1 MGSRDARTTTG
12 ARALLFDRLVDEHL
26 DEPIEPQPRRVL
38 DRDELLDS
46 IRRELALLL
55 NTRSNRSVDP
65 DDRDGWTVLD
75 WGLPDFSPA
84 FTRSPSDRRRL
95 AEIIEHA
102 IRVFEPR
109 LLDPEVR
116 VLEPRDDE
124 HALQVH
130 VAGSVRLGALSE
142 PVAFPLTLEASGRG
156 ARASDTAHG

>member
-1 MGSRDARTTTG
+1 M
-12 ARALLFDRLVDEHL
+12 LLFDRLVDEYP

-46 IRRELALLL
+46 IRRELGLLL
-55 NTRSNRSVDP
+55 NTRSNRSVDL

-84 FTRSPSDRRRL
+84 FTRSATDRRRL
-95 AEIIEHA
+95 AEVITHA

-109 LLDPEVR
+109 LLDPEVHVLDPRTEEHELR
-116 VLEPRDDE
+116 V
-124 HALQVH
+124 Q

-142 PVAFPLTLEASGRG
+142 PVAFPLTLEGANSSGGRSTRSADG
-156 ARASDTAHG
+156 